1 MRLRPG
7 GVRRGFERGAAAS
20 ALPAHL
26 GLAGG
31 DGGPGTGMSEKILA
45 REFVTPRFGLFEIG
59 RQFLSTQTR
68 TLLEGDVML
77 LE

>member
-7 GVRRGFERGAAAS
+7 GVRRGFERGAAAG

-26 GLAGG
+26 GLTGG
-31 DGGPGTGMSEKILA
+31 DSGPGTGMSEKILA
-45 REFVTPRFGLFEIG
+45 REFVTPGFGLFEIG
-59 RQFLSTQTR
+59 GQLLSTQAR